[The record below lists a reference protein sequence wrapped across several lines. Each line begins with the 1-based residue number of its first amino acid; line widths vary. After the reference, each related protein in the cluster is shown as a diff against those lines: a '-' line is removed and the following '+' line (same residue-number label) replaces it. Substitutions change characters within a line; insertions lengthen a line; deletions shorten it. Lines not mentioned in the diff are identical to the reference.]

1 MASFPTVEQLNKA
14 RTEASQFSG
23 GPTYSL
29 TFTVDGKQY
38 SYIPSNVAENG
49 GMTAGEN
56 TYLLPYFTSLDNLR
70 DFGSKAQE
78 VDLSTTGV
86 NNYLKSQ
93 GLSEKGYLIP
103 FGSAPFDSMVNPI
116 PTEVFGGELNG
127 LKVIDGQ
134 VAYGLSGGHGRRYAT
149 TTGEV
154 HDPYIKQNDS
164 FLAGLGS
171 VIQNMGPLAGFIG
184 NLIMPGLGTGISV
197 GSAIAQGASP
207 EDLAKSYLSA
217 QLGSQV
223 GAEVGAQT
231 GSTTAGSIAGST
243 TSGLASG
250 QSLEDAL
257 TNAAIKTG
265 MSEAT
270 SGKPSTGALPGGTQV
285 ASSDGG
291 LPRVEMSGAPIYAE
305 SSSANTVSAPVGYDL
320 IPASMS
326 DQRPEGSYYDAYQ
339 NAWFMP
345 NAEDTQALKD
355 LQAQLQN
362 PTDTTS
368 VTPPLSSGTT
378 DFIPPVLPTT
388 TDTSGSGTSVGIDTT
403 TGALPT
409 TTTPPS
415 ATEIPSTEMPPV
427 EVVGS
432 KDPYTGEIEMDLS
445 GSTPTTTPTTTPV
458 KTTTGTGPS
467 TPTSLGQ
474 FPASGSN
481 VGQITSSASTAGAL
495 PTAPS
500 ATMLA
505 AAPLEKQNMV
515 LSELTQLYPQLA
527 NVDPRLLQVLS
538 GKAKPTSY
546 YNYGSSGGG
555 ATPLMNAGSATMP
568 TAGMPFKASTA
579 GSSNL
584 AGLTSS
590 TGAGALSRAG
600 LSMLDSGNNVAGYAK
615 GGLAEHKPEFITGA
629 TGHHVKGEGDG
640 QSDSIPAML
649 ADGEYVFDADT
660 VASLGNGSNDAGAA
674 ILDKM
679 RENLRKHK
687 RSAPAG
693 KIPPKAKSPL
703 EYMKG

>member
-1 MASFPTVEQLNKA
+1 MATSFPSVEQLNKA
-14 RTEASQFSG
+14 RTEASQFAG

-49 GMTAGEN
+49 GMTAGSN
-56 TYLLPYFTSLDNLR
+56 TYLLPYFTNLDNLR

-78 VDLSTTGV
+78 VDLSSTGV
-86 NNYLKSQ
+86 NKYLQSQ
-93 GLSEKGYLIP
+93 GLSEKGYLVP
-103 FGSAPFDSMVNPI
+103 FASVPFDSVVNPI

-184 NLIMPGLGTGISV
+184 NLIAPGLGTGISI
-197 GSAIAQGASP
+197 GSAVAQGASP
-207 EDLAKSYLSA
+207 EDLAKSYISA
-217 QLGSQV
+217 QIGNQV
-223 GAEVGAQT
+223 GANIGGVEGQ
-231 GSTTAGSIAGST
+231 IAGST
-243 TSGLASG
+243 ASGLIAG

-265 MSEAT
+265 MSQAT
-270 SGKPSTGALPGGTQV
+270 SGTPSTGALPGGTQV
-285 ASSDGG
+285 ASTDGG
-291 LPRVEMSGAPIYAE
+291 LPTVEVSGSPIYAE
-305 SSSANTVSAPVGYDL
+305 SASANSVRAPVGYDL
-320 IPASMS
+320 MPASMS
-326 DQRPEGSYYDAYQ
+326 DQRPEGSYYDQYQ
-339 NAWFMP
+339 NAWFMS
-345 NAEDTQALKD
+345 NAEDAQSLKD

-362 PTDTTS
+362 PTDTTAA
-368 VTPPLSSGTT
+368 TPPLTT

-409 TTTPPS
+409 TPTTTPPP

-432 KDPYTGEIEMDLS
+432 KDPYTGDVEMDLS
-445 GSTPTTTPTTTPV
+445 GTPITTTPA
-458 KTTTGTGPS
+458 KITTGTGPS
-467 TPTSLGQ
+467 TPTSGLSAVG
-474 FPASGSN
+474 GSN
-481 VGQITSSASTAGAL
+481 LGQITTSGATAGAL

-538 GKAKPTSY
+538 GKTKPTSY
-546 YNYGSSGGG
+546 YNYGSSSGGS
-555 ATPLMNAGSATMP
+555 TPLMNAGSATMP
-568 TAGMPFKASTA
+568 TAGMPFKSSTT

-590 TGAGALSRAG
+590 SGSGALARAG
-600 LSMLDSGNNVAGYAK
+600 LSMLDSGNSVAGFAK
-615 GGLAEHKPEFITGA
+615 GGLAEHNPEFITGA

-660 VASLGNGSNDAGAA
+660 VAALGNGSNDAGAR

-679 RENLRKHK
+679 RQNLRKHK

>member
-1 MASFPTVEQLNKA
+1 MATSFPSVEQLNKA
-14 RTEASQFSG
+14 RTEASQFAG

-38 SYIPSNVAENG
+38 SYIPSNIAENG
-49 GMTAGEN
+49 GMTAGSN
-56 TYLLPYFTSLDNLR
+56 TYLLPYFTNLDNLR

-93 GLSEKGYLIP
+93 GLSEKGYLVP
-103 FGSAPFDSMVNPI
+103 FASVPFDSVVNPI

-134 VAYGLSGGHGRRYAT
+134 VSYGLSGGHGRRYAT

-184 NLIMPGLGTGISV
+184 NLIAPGLGTGISV
-197 GSAIAQGASP
+197 GTAIAQGASP
-207 EDLAKSYLSA
+207 EDLAKSYIAA
-217 QLGSQV
+217 QLGNQV

-243 TSGLASG
+243 ASG
-250 QSLEDAL
+250 IIAGQSPEDAL
-257 TNAAIKTG
+257 SNAAIKAG

-270 SGKPSTGALPGGTQV
+270 SGTPSTGALSGGTQV

-305 SSSANTVSAPVGYDL
+305 SASANTVSAPVGYDL
-320 IPASMS
+320 MPASMS
-326 DQRPEGSYYDAYQ
+326 DQRPEGSYYDQYQ

-345 NAEDTQALKD
+345 NAEDAQALKD

-362 PTDTTS
+362 PTDTST
-368 VTPPLSSGTT
+368 TPQLSTGST

-388 TDTSGSGTSVGIDTT
+388 TDTSGSGTSVGVDTT

-409 TTTPPS
+409 TTEPPV
-415 ATEIPSTEMPPV
+415 TEIP
-427 EVVGS
+427 EVVVTAPR
-432 KDPYTGEIEMDLS
+432 DPYTGDVEMDLS
-445 GSTPTTTPTTTPV
+445 GTPTTTTPA
-458 KTTTGTGPS
+458 KITTGTGPS
-467 TPTSLGQ
+467 TPTSGLSAVGGSNLGQ
-474 FPASGSN
+474 TTTAG
-481 VGQITSSASTAGAL
+481 ATAGAL

-538 GKAKPTSY
+538 GKSKPTSY

-555 ATPLMNAGSATMP
+555 STPLMNAGSATMP
-568 TAGMPFKASTA
+568 ASGMPFKASTT

-590 TGAGALSRAG
+590 TGAGALARAG
-600 LSMLDSGNNVAGYAK
+600 LSMLDSGNSIAGFAK
-615 GGLAEHKPEFITGA
+615 GGLAEHNPEFITGA

-660 VASLGNGSNDAGAA
+660 VAALGNGSNDAGAA

-679 RENLRKHK
+679 RQNIRKHK